1 MKFFTAYTRFVVIG
15 GADLKQTEIIDLT
28 DPSLTCT
35 SSTFGDLETV
45 RIQAMGGLIIE
56 TPILCGGR
64 DSNRDRFDSC
74 ILFGQTKTSIKLKEK
89 RSGAASVM
97 LNEETLWIL
106 GGRRTD
112 ESYITSTELISLDAD
127 FSVYGP
133 SMPNELSNLCAVKYN
148 ESHIYL
154 TGGYNYDSGG
164 ETNKVWI
171 FNKVTTAWTEGP
183 LMINKRA
190 WHGCTILHHEQG
202 SWIVVSGGTL
212 WDEEEKLSLVMAGNQ
227 NLCKWV
233 LFVKPMTIKFQ
244 KPFFKLS
251 PP

>member
-212 WDEEEKLSLVMAGNQ
+212 WDEEEKLSFGHGR
-227 NLCKWV
+227 
-233 LFVKPMTIKFQ
+233 
-244 KPFFKLS
+244 
-251 PP
+251 